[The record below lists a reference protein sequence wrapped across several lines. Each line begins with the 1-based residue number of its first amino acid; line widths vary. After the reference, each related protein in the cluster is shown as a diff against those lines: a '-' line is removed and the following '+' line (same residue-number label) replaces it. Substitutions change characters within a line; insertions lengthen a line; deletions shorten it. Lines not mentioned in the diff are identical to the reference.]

1 MLTNTFL
8 KQILITISA
17 IACISSFT
25 TTGSLQAFIGTSI
38 LFLINSITS
47 IIEKGEQIGGK
58 LFKFSSVFVK
68 IEVAL
73 SFLLFIIFTNSNN
86 MIFIKS
92 NQDTITFWLK
102 VLVSVVVVLSVVTLS
117 LIIGSRDNDEEVKSI
132 GTAKQVI
139 RESNDNFLEK
149 SEERKI
155 HYEQKNKEFI
165 IKRSH
170 MPSKNTRKK

>member
-17 IACISSFT
+17 IVCISSFI
-25 TTGSLQAFIGTSI
+25 TTGSLQAFTGTSI
-38 LFLINSITS
+38 LFLINSISS
-47 IIEKGEQIGGK
+47 IIEKEEQIGGK

-68 IEVAL
+68 TEVVL
-73 SFLLFIIFTNSNN
+73 SFLLLFVFTNSNN
-86 MIFIKS
+86 FIYIKS
-92 NQDTITFWLK
+92 NQDAITFWLK

-165 IKRSH
+165 TKRSH

>member
-17 IACISSFT
+17 IVCISSFT
-25 TTGSLQAFIGTSI
+25 TTGSLQAFTGTSI
-38 LFLINSITS
+38 LFLINSIAS

-68 IEVAL
+68 MEVVL
-73 SFLLFIIFTNSNN
+73 SFLLLFVFTNSNN
-86 MIFIKS
+86 FIYIKS
-92 NQDTITFWLK
+92 NQDAIIFWLK
-102 VLVSVVVVLSVVTLS
+102 VLVSAVVVLSVVTLS
-117 LIIGSRDNDEEVKSI
+117 LIIGSSDNDEEVESI
-132 GTAKQVI
+132 VTAKKVI

-165 IKRSH
+165 TKRSH

>member
-17 IACISSFT
+17 IVCISSFI
-25 TTGSLQAFIGTSI
+25 TTGSIQAFTGTSI

-47 IIEKGEQIGGK
+47 IIEKEEQIGGK
-58 LFKFSSVFVK
+58 LFKFSSIFVK
-68 IEVAL
+68 IEVVL
-73 SFLLFIIFTNSNN
+73 SSLLFIIFTNPNN

-92 NQDTITFWLK
+92 NNDTITFWLK

-132 GTAKQVI
+132 GDAKQVI

-149 SEERKI
+149 SEERKT
-155 HYEQKNKEFI
+155 HYVLKKKEFI
-165 IKRSH
+165 TKKSH